1 MFLAL
6 SCDSPLCGKFS
17 KCLCI
22 FVTVLSPSVL
32 SDSLRPHG
40 LQPARLLC
48 PWGFSRQEYWS
59 GLPCPLPGDLPNPG
73 IVEPRS
79 PTLQA
84 DSLPSELPGKLPEA
98 ASTLANWD
106 LGHTREV
113 LQLFS
118 CCSPICTTHSVWWIV
133 APQVGLLDAVLQWVL
148 WLPLWVSL
156 VLSTK
161 SFWYSPL

>member
-1 MFLAL
+1 MYA
-6 SCDSPLCGKFS
+6 C
-17 KCLCI
+17 
-22 FVTVLSPSVL
+22 VL
-32 SDSLRPHG
+32 SD
-40 LQPARLLC
+40 
-48 PWGFSRQEYWS
+48 FSRV
-59 GLPCPLPGDLPNPG
+59 PLFATLWTVACQAPLTMG
-73 IVEPRS
+73 ILQASILEWVAMPSSRGSSSQPRIEPRS
-79 PTLQA
+79 PVLQA
-84 DSLPSELPGKLPEA
+84 DSLPSEPPGKLPEA